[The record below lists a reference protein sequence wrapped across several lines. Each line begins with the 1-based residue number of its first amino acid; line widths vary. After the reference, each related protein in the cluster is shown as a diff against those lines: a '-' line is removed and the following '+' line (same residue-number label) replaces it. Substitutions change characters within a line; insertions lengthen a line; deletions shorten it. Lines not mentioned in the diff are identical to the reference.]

1 VVLTLTRLV
10 KRQARNLAVLLA
22 ISLFSFAFCHH
33 SGVTALEVPVTA
45 TALDVMHP
53 YYEVGRQVRVAE
65 LHALTGLAPLV
76 SGDAPKW
83 TLDQM
88 IHGLNKASD
97 HLEEKERV
105 RFPHQ
110 ALIRISSRFGMRHHP
125 VLHRWRLHNGVD
137 FAAPPGT
144 PVLAVDE
151 GVVLSAGWSGASG
164 RLVKVDHGTYVAGY
178 AHLSK
183 FNVSPGQKIEA
194 GVKLGEVGASGR
206 ATGNHLHF
214 TIRKAGRFVDPL
226 NDGIERLEPI
236 VEIQMLVNIERSLG
250 ATATIVGNTAAA
262 LLHSANIELDSAD
275 FDFDDSFL

>member
-1 VVLTLTRLV
+1 MVLTLTRLV

-22 ISLFSFAFCHH
+22 VSLFSFAFCHH
-33 SGVTALEVPVTA
+33 PGVAALEAPVVA
-45 TALDVMHP
+45 TALDVNHP
-53 YYEVGRQVRVAE
+53 YYEAGRQVRRAE
-65 LHALTGLAPLV
+65 YGALTGLTPLL
-76 SGDAPKW
+76 SGDAPRW

-88 IHGLNKASD
+88 IQGLDKVSD
-97 HLEEKERV
+97 HLEEKERL

-110 ALIRISSRFGMRHHP
+110 SLIRISSRFGMRFHP

-137 FAAPPGT
+137 FAAPRGT
-144 PVLAVDE
+144 SVLSVDE

-164 RLVKVDHGTYVAGY
+164 RLVKVDHGSYVAGY

-183 FNVSPGQKIEA
+183 FNVSPGQKIDA

-214 TIRKAGRFVDPL
+214 TIQKAGRFVDPL
-226 NDGIERLEPI
+226 TDGIDRLEPI

-250 ATATIVGNTAAA
+250 ATATIVGNSAAA
-262 LLHSANIELDSAD
+262 LLHSANIELNSAD